1 MLVFSHK
8 KKCLKDVLA
17 HLASSFFLVSFQI
30 EVFLLAT
37 KKCCFLQSNFVDVAV
52 NVAQIFT
59 KSCQTQHIET
69 NDDDT
74 RNEQKEE
81 IFCFS
86 TDLIESV

>member
-1 MLVFSHK
+1 MLAFSHK
-8 KKCLKDVLA
+8 KKCLEDVLA
-17 HLASSFFLVSFQI
+17 HLASFSLVSFQI

-37 KKCCFLQSNFVDVAV
+37 KMLFSSIKYHVDVAV

-74 RNEQKEE
+74 RNEQNRRNLLL
-81 IFCFS
+81 FNRHY
-86 TDLIESV
+86 